1 MFACTIRSRFASH
14 SFDESYENMT
24 LNELLSSVA
33 GISSLLFVVT
43 SMLALSFKLSVQQ
56 MTQPLKDIRLVIL
69 ALLANFVL
77 VPLLALAI
85 IEVFPLDQTLQI
97 GVMLLATAAGSPF
110 IPRLVQGARGN
121 VPYSVGL
128 MFLIMVVSI
137 FYIPVVLPLLLP
149 GVEINPLELAKS
161 LIVTMLIPMVIG
173 ILIKSHSP
181 DVADHWEPV
190 MSKIS
195 SVSILVVWVVGF
207 GLNLSNI
214 LSFIGTSGIG
224 AMALLIVGSLVIGFL
239 LGGRDPGVRTA
250 MGLSTAT
257 RNGGAALLVATLNF
271 SGTDT
276 LPFLLVGFV
285 LMILILLPS
294 AKLLGKRAE
303 AAAAPQAQA
312 Q

>member
-1 MFACTIRSRFASH
+1 
-14 SFDESYENMT
+14 MT
-24 LNELLSSVA
+24 LNEFLSSIA

-43 SMLALSFKLSVQQ
+43 SMLALSFKLSIQQ

-85 IEVFPLDQTLQI
+85 IKVFPLDQTLQI

-149 GVEINPLELAKS
+149 GVEINPWELAKS
-161 LIVTMLIPMVIG
+161 LIVAMLIPMVIG

-257 RNGGAALLVATLNF
+257 RNGGAALLVATQNF

-312 Q
+312 

>member
-1 MFACTIRSRFASH
+1 
-14 SFDESYENMT
+14 MT
-24 LNELLSSVA
+24 LNEFLSSIA
-33 GISSLLFVVT
+33 GIASLLFVVT
-43 SMLALSFKLSVQQ
+43 SMLALSFKLSIQQ

-85 IEVFPLDQTLQI
+85 IKVFPLDQTLQI
-97 GVMLLATAAGSPF
+97 GVLLLGTAAGSPF
-110 IPRLVQGARGN
+110 IPKLVQGARGN

-149 GVEINPLELAKS
+149 GVEINPWDIARS
-161 LIVTMLIPMVIG
+161 LIVTMLIPLVIG

-214 LSFIGTSGIG
+214 LNFIGTSGIG

-257 RNGGAALLVATLNF
+257 RNGAAALLVATQNF

-294 AKLLGKRAE
+294 AKILGKRAE
-303 AAAAPQAQA
+303 TAVSQVAV
-312 Q
+312 